1 MAKLKVNKI
10 RYWETR
16 RGIGFQAGTKY
27 GDICNDGMGGATFF
41 LPTQEEGRK
50 FQRYSEWRL
59 NKAVEEYEQNNN

>member
-27 GDICNDGMGGATFF
+27 GDICNDGMGGATFY
-41 LPTQEEGRK
+41 L
-50 FQRYSEWRL
+50 L
-59 NKAVEEYEQNNN
+59 II

>member
-27 GDICNDGMGGATFF
+27 GDIWIDRGIF
-41 LPTQEEGRK
+41 LYQSMSVG
-50 FQRYSEWRL
+50 
-59 NKAVEEYEQNNN
+59 